1 MTKGA
6 ILLRNQDQTLL
17 KIFSGWCQRKQMYAT
32 FEELPLTQTIISIVL
47 FTVEMI
53 EFIERH
59 CGRNTNKLTI
69 HVDTTYNLTYG
80 FAVICILRPIDFEG
94 DPLLLGP
101 ILVTKRQRECDISIL
116 YNTIIKANSKFL
128 DLDFVFVTNGDDS
141 IVSLSTQVIPRATHA
156 HACSLEILLSSSS
169 SDQCM

>member
-1 MTKGA
+1 M
-6 ILLRNQDQTLL
+6 
-17 KIFSGWCQRKQMYAT
+17 
-32 FEELPLTQTIISIVL
+32 
-47 FTVEMI
+47 
-53 EFIERH
+53 
-59 CGRNTNKLTI
+59 
-69 HVDTTYNLTYG
+69 DTTYNLTYNG

-169 SDQCM
+169 SDKCM